1 MQNKSNL
8 MKFDYLRGLSRRDLE
23 LQKQLQLKLLEYSV
37 VFEKM
42 LLEERRLRY
51 IEEIRNLA
59 LDKIN
64 FINQL
69 LKELPDDDARTT

>member
-8 MKFDYLRGLSRRDLE
+8 MEFDYLRGLSRRDLE

-42 LLEERRLRY
+42 LLEERGLRY

>member
-1 MQNKSNL
+1 

>member
-1 MQNKSNL
+1 ME
-8 MKFDYLRGLSRRDLE
+8 FDYLRGLSRRDLE

-42 LLEERRLRY
+42 LLEEKGLRY
-51 IEEIRNLA
+51 IGEIRNLA

-69 LKELPDDDARTT
+69 LKELPDDDT